1 MSNKRRQ
8 RHFVISHSAN
18 KKPRYFHNSGLE
30 LVSSSE
36 DDTDPS
42 SSIAP
47 SISRGS
53 SCPRCIMLNKE
64 IKWLRLRVEKY
75 EESMLARINKLERL
89 LALAL
94 SGQNDDNSGFGVP
107 SSYLSM
113 VSSIPEGA
121 VNFGEITV
129 SSMENPD
136 ISVSSEAS
144 GFPETSIFSETLS
157 FPEVSSD
164 NLLPETSFKRVVA
177 DLERAWLKIVCD
189 TVSVTSKIKLTTA
202 N

>member
-1 MSNKRRQ
+1 
-8 RHFVISHSAN
+8 
-18 KKPRYFHNSGLE
+18 
-30 LVSSSE
+30 
-36 DDTDPS
+36 
-42 SSIAP
+42 
-47 SISRGS
+47 
-53 SCPRCIMLNKE
+53 MLNKE

-164 NLLPETSFKRVVA
+164 NLLPETSFKRVCLSLSCRA
-177 DLERAWLKIVCD
+177 DYHGRADNNQHLGF
-189 TVSVTSKIKLTTA
+189 S
-202 N
+202 